1 MRTLVVRPLLA
12 GIALGLAGVATVIGG
27 LLLTL
32 SEQRAPVAAPAS
44 IFRNVE
50 IVAVSSSE
58 AAINFDF
65 QLAPGSNYGSIR
77 FAARP
82 TQCTDIWNRLSF
94 APSAASSAQ
103 SGSMRGSNAL
113 RIVLAQPG
121 TCRSDTVEIF
131 VVRESDKQQVYQ
143 ELAALPL
150 RLALAAAVAAV
161 PATALPPAPSP
172 TAVPASAT
180 AAAPTVAATSSPEPT
195 ATVPASATAT
205 AQASKTATVVP
216 TKTATAVPTKAATA
230 APTKTAQP
238 TKKAGSTATVRAAT
252 QTSAVLAAA
261 AATSA
266 TPAATATACVHPPTW
281 VPHTIQ
287 SSDFLIMLAER
298 SNISVKEL
306 QRANCIVTEKIYL
319 GFTIYLPPTASPT
332 KAAAP

>member
-143 ELAALPL
+143 EQAALPL

-205 AQASKTATVVP
+205 AQASKTAT
-216 TKTATAVPTKAATA
+216 TAPTKAATA

-252 QTSAVLAAA
+252 PTSAVLAAA

-266 TPAATATACVHPPTW
+266 SPAATATACVHPPTW

-306 QRANCIVTEKIYL
+306 QRTNCIVTEKIYL

>member
-143 ELAALPL
+143 EQAALPL

-205 AQASKTATVVP
+205 AQASKTAT
-216 TKTATAVPTKAATA
+216 A

-252 QTSAVLAAA
+252 PTSAVLAAA

-266 TPAATATACVHPPTW
+266 SPAATATACVHPPNW
-281 VPHTIQ
+281 VPYTIQ
-287 SSDFLIMLAER
+287 ASDFLIMLAER
-298 SNISVKEL
+298 SNISLKEL
-306 QRANCIVTEKIYL
+306 QRANCIITEKIYL

>member
-77 FAARP
+77 FNARP

-94 APSAASSAQ
+94 APSAASNAQ

-143 ELAALPL
+143 EQAALPL

-180 AAAPTVAATSSPEPT
+180 AADPTVAATSSPEPT

-205 AQASKTATVVP
+205 AQASKTAT
-216 TKTATAVPTKAATA
+216 A

-238 TKKAGSTATVRAAT
+238 TKKAGSTATVKAAT
-252 QTSAVLAAA
+252 PTSAVLAAA

-281 VPHTIQ
+281 VPHTIK

-306 QRANCIVTEKIYL
+306 QRANCIITEKIYL

-332 KAAAP
+332 NAAAP

>member
-143 ELAALPL
+143 EQAALPL

-205 AQASKTATVVP
+205 AQASKTAT
-216 TKTATAVPTKAATA
+216 A

-252 QTSAVLAAA
+252 PTPAVLAAA

-319 GFTIYLPPTASPT
+319 GFTIYLPPTPT
-332 KAAAP
+332 PPKAAAP

>member
-94 APSAASSAQ
+94 APSAASNAQ

-143 ELAALPL
+143 EQAALPL

-205 AQASKTATVVP
+205 AQASKTAT
-216 TKTATAVPTKAATA
+216 TAPTKAATA

-252 QTSAVLAAA
+252 PTSAVLAAA

-266 TPAATATACVHPPTW
+266 SPAATATACVHPPNW
-281 VPHTIQ
+281 VPYTIQ
-287 SSDFLIMLAER
+287 ASDFLIMLAER
-298 SNISVKEL
+298 SNISLKEL
-306 QRANCIVTEKIYL
+306 QRANCITTEKIYL
-319 GFTIYLPPTASPT
+319 GFTIYLPPSPTPT

>member
-77 FAARP
+77 FNARP

-94 APSAASSAQ
+94 APSAASNAQ

-143 ELAALPL
+143 EQAALPL

-180 AAAPTVAATSSPEPT
+180 SAAPTVAATSSPEPT

-205 AQASKTATVVP
+205 AQASKTAP
-216 TKTATAVPTKAATA
+216 TKAATATPTKAATA

-252 QTSAVLAAA
+252 PTSAVLAAA

>member
-82 TQCTDIWNRLSF
+82 TQCTDIWNRLRF

-143 ELAALPL
+143 EQAALPL

-180 AAAPTVAATSSPEPT
+180 AADPTVAATSSPEPT

-205 AQASKTATVVP
+205 AQASKTAT
-216 TKTATAVPTKAATA
+216 A

-252 QTSAVLAAA
+252 PTSAVLAAA

>member
-143 ELAALPL
+143 EQAALPL

-205 AQASKTATVVP
+205 AQASKTAT
-216 TKTATAVPTKAATA
+216 A

-252 QTSAVLAAA
+252 PTSAVLAAA

-306 QRANCIVTEKIYL
+306 QRANCIITEKIYL
-319 GFTIYLPPTASPT
+319 GFTIYLPPTPTPT

>member
-94 APSAASSAQ
+94 APSAASNAQ

-143 ELAALPL
+143 EQAALPL

-180 AAAPTVAATSSPEPT
+180 AADPTVAATSSPEPT

-205 AQASKTATVVP
+205 AQA
-216 TKTATAVPTKAATA
+216 TKAATA

-238 TKKAGSTATVRAAT
+238 TKKAGSTATVRAT
-252 QTSAVLAAA
+252 TPTSAVLAAA

-266 TPAATATACVHPPTW
+266 SPTATATTCVHPPNW
-281 VPHTIQ
+281 VPYTIQ
-287 SSDFLIMLAER
+287 ASDFLIMLAER
-298 SNISVKEL
+298 SNISLKEL

>member
-32 SEQRAPVAAPAS
+32 SEQRAPVAALAS

-82 TQCTDIWNRLSF
+82 TQCTDIWNRLSY

-143 ELAALPL
+143 EQAALPL

-180 AAAPTVAATSSPEPT
+180 SAAPTVAATSSPEPT

-205 AQASKTATVVP
+205 AQASKTAP
-216 TKTATAVPTKAATA
+216 TKAATATPTKAATA

-252 QTSAVLAAA
+252 PTSAVLAAA

>member
-94 APSAASSAQ
+94 APSAASNAQ

-143 ELAALPL
+143 EQAALPL

-205 AQASKTATVVP
+205 AQASKTAT
-216 TKTATAVPTKAATA
+216 TAPTKAATA

-252 QTSAVLAAA
+252 PTSAVLAAA

-266 TPAATATACVHPPTW
+266 SPAATATACVHPPNW
-281 VPHTIQ
+281 VPYTIQ
-287 SSDFLIMLAER
+287 ASDFLIMLAER
-298 SNISVKEL
+298 SNISLKEL

-319 GFTIYLPPTASPT
+319 GFTIYLPPSPTPT

>member
-94 APSAASSAQ
+94 APSAASNAQ

-143 ELAALPL
+143 EQAALPL

-180 AAAPTVAATSSPEPT
+180 SAAPTVAATSSPEPT

-205 AQASKTATVVP
+205 AQASKTAP
-216 TKTATAVPTKAATA
+216 TKAATATPTKAATA

-252 QTSAVLAAA
+252 PTSAVLAAA

>member
-143 ELAALPL
+143 EQAALPL

-205 AQASKTATVVP
+205 AQASKTAT
-216 TKTATAVPTKAATA
+216 TAPTKAATA

-252 QTSAVLAAA
+252 PTSAVLAAA

-266 TPAATATACVHPPTW
+266 SPAATATACVHPPNW
-281 VPHTIQ
+281 VPYTIQ
-287 SSDFLIMLAER
+287 ASDFLIMLAER
-298 SNISVKEL
+298 SNISLKEL
-306 QRANCIVTEKIYL
+306 QRANCIITEKIYL

>member
-94 APSAASSAQ
+94 APSAASNAQ

-143 ELAALPL
+143 EQAALPL

-205 AQASKTATVVP
+205 AQASKTAT
-216 TKTATAVPTKAATA
+216 A

-252 QTSAVLAAA
+252 PTPAVLAAA

-319 GFTIYLPPTASPT
+319 GFTIYLPPTPT
-332 KAAAP
+332 PPKAAAP

>member
-82 TQCTDIWNRLSF
+82 TQCTDIWNRLGF
-94 APSAASSAQ
+94 TPSAASSAQ

-143 ELAALPL
+143 EQAALPL

-205 AQASKTATVVP
+205 AQASKTAT
-216 TKTATAVPTKAATA
+216 TAPTKAATA

-252 QTSAVLAAA
+252 PTSAVLAAA

-266 TPAATATACVHPPTW
+266 SPAATATACVHPPNW
-281 VPHTIQ
+281 VPYTIQ
-287 SSDFLIMLAER
+287 ASDFLIMLAER
-298 SNISVKEL
+298 SNISLKEL

>member
-58 AAINFDF
+58 AAINFEF

-143 ELAALPL
+143 EQAALPL

-205 AQASKTATVVP
+205 AQASKTAT
-216 TKTATAVPTKAATA
+216 TAPTKAATA

-252 QTSAVLAAA
+252 PTSAVLAAA

-266 TPAATATACVHPPTW
+266 SPAATATACVHPPNW
-281 VPHTIQ
+281 VPYTIQ
-287 SSDFLIMLAER
+287 ASDFLIMLAER
-298 SNISVKEL
+298 SNISLKEL
-306 QRANCIVTEKIYL
+306 QRANCITTEKIYL
-319 GFTIYLPPTASPT
+319 GFTIYLPPSPTPT

>member
-12 GIALGLAGVATVIGG
+12 GIALGLAGAATVIGG

-94 APSAASSAQ
+94 APSAASNAQ

-143 ELAALPL
+143 EQAALPL

-205 AQASKTATVVP
+205 AQASKTAT
-216 TKTATAVPTKAATA
+216 TAPTKAATA

-252 QTSAVLAAA
+252 PTSAVLAAA

-266 TPAATATACVHPPTW
+266 SPAATATACVHPPNW
-281 VPHTIQ
+281 VPYTIQ
-287 SSDFLIMLAER
+287 ASDFLIMLAER
-298 SNISVKEL
+298 SNISLKEL
-306 QRANCIVTEKIYL
+306 QRANCIITEKIYL
-319 GFTIYLPPTASPT
+319 GFTIYLPPTPTPT

>member
-94 APSAASSAQ
+94 APSAAGSAQ

-143 ELAALPL
+143 EQAALPL

-180 AAAPTVAATSSPEPT
+180 SAAPTVAATSSPEPT

-205 AQASKTATVVP
+205 AQASKTAP
-216 TKTATAVPTKAATA
+216 TKAATATPTKAATA

-252 QTSAVLAAA
+252 PTSAVLAAA

-319 GFTIYLPPTASPT
+319 GFTIYLPPTPTPT

>member
-143 ELAALPL
+143 EQAALPL

-205 AQASKTATVVP
+205 AQASKTAT
-216 TKTATAVPTKAATA
+216 A

-252 QTSAVLAAA
+252 PTSAVLAAA

-266 TPAATATACVHPPTW
+266 SPAATATACVHPPNW
-281 VPHTIQ
+281 VPYTIQ
-287 SSDFLIMLAER
+287 ASDFLIMLAER
-298 SNISVKEL
+298 SNISLKEL
-306 QRANCIVTEKIYL
+306 QRANCIITEKIYL
-319 GFTIYLPPTASPT
+319 GFTIYLPPTPTPT

>member
-143 ELAALPL
+143 EQAALPL

-205 AQASKTATVVP
+205 AQASKTAT
-216 TKTATAVPTKAATA
+216 A

-252 QTSAVLAAA
+252 PTSAVLAAA

-266 TPAATATACVHPPTW
+266 SPAATATACVHPPNW
-281 VPHTIQ
+281 VPYTIQ
-287 SSDFLIMLAER
+287 ASDFLIMLAER
-298 SNISVKEL
+298 SNISLKEL
-306 QRANCIVTEKIYL
+306 QRANCIITEKIYL
-319 GFTIYLPPTASPT
+319 GFTIYLPPTPT
-332 KAAAP
+332 PPKAAAP

>member
-82 TQCTDIWNRLSF
+82 TQCTDIWNRLSY

-143 ELAALPL
+143 EQAALPL

-205 AQASKTATVVP
+205 AQASKTAT
-216 TKTATAVPTKAATA
+216 TAPTKAATA

-252 QTSAVLAAA
+252 PTSAVLAAA

>member
-131 VVRESDKQQVYQ
+131 VVRENDKQQVYQ
-143 ELAALPL
+143 EQAALPL

-205 AQASKTATVVP
+205 AQ
-216 TKTATAVPTKAATA
+216 PTKAATA
-230 APTKTAQP
+230 APTKTATAAPTKAATAAPTKAAAAAPTKTAQP
-238 TKKAGSTATVRAAT
+238 TKKSGITATVRAAT
-252 QTSAVLAAA
+252 SA
-261 AATSA
+261 S
-266 TPAATATACVHPPTW
+266 PAATATACVHPPNW
-281 VPHTIQ
+281 VPYTIQ
-287 SSDFLIMLAER
+287 ASDFLIMLAER
-298 SNISVKEL
+298 SNISLKEL
-306 QRANCIVTEKIYL
+306 QRANCITTEKIYL
-319 GFTIYLPPTASPT
+319 GFTIYLPPSPTPT